1 LEFSPGPRV
10 LLMRK
15 TVLMFLSDWETQI
28 VFAALSIG
36 QFAAKRNLALQTV
49 TYMGLKLGSSKIHVH
64 CTALHIDKGGY
75 SNSAMLKIWTFSLHK
90 GAFWPYSC

>member
-1 LEFSPGPRV
+1 MEFSAGPRV
-10 LLMRK
+10 LFMCR
-15 TVLMFLSDWETQI
+15 TVLVFLSDWKTQI

-64 CTALHIDKGGY
+64 CTALSKKSKMAHQCTGVP
-75 SNSAMLKIWTFSLHK
+75 F
-90 GAFWPYSC
+90 